1 MEKSQEDQE
10 QKTKRLDGTQRKEM
24 KGSGVGVG
32 RGKAAGEVA
41 QTNAAE
47 GWRVEV
53 TWTESVTAPFV
64 LFVRIWASF
73 LLEKLWETAGFTFQK
88 SFLRILI

>member
-24 KGSGVGVG
+24 KDSGWDWGGCRG
-32 RGKAAGEVA
+32 RGKAAGGVA

-64 LFVRIWASF
+64 LFVRIWAFSC
-73 LLEKLWETAGFTFQK
+73 
-88 SFLRILI
+88 

>member
-10 QKTKRLDGTQRKEM
+10 QKMKRLDGAQRKEM
-24 KGSGVGVG
+24 KDSGWDWGGSSAGGGGAV
-32 RGKAAGEVA
+32 KAAGRGG

-53 TWTESVTAPFV
+53 TQTDRVTACFV
-64 LFVRIWASF
+64 LRVDLALSC
-73 LLEKLWETAGFTFQK
+73 
-88 SFLRILI
+88 

>member
-1 MEKSQEDQE
+1 MEDEVEKSQEDQE

-24 KGSGVGVG
+24 KGCGVGG
-32 RGKAAGEVA
+32 GGGRRGKAAGGVA

-53 TWTESVTAPFV
+53 TWTESVTALFV
-64 LFVRIWASF
+64 L
-73 LLEKLWETAGFTFQK
+73 L
-88 SFLRILI
+88 